1 VASSQAQG
9 AGRTLFFVA
18 AAGTLSDLRSIL
30 AAAGP
35 DIDMIGKTFETT
47 LSLKDPHT
55 RRQFV
60 RGVGI
65 NLGLHVK
72 PGELKASVQ
81 PPDDTV
87 IAVVLAYQRHN
98 AEAWHG
104 LWSARVSDV

>member
-1 VASSQAQG
+1 MTSSQAQG

-18 AAGTLSDLRSIL
+18 AAGTLSDLPSIL
-30 AAAGP
+30 AKAGP

-60 RGVGI
+60 CVVGI

-72 PGELKASVQ
+72 PGELKASGQ

-87 IAVVLAYQRHN
+87 IAVMLAYQRHN
-98 AEAWHG
+98 AEASHG